1 MSAAGS
7 ALSAVRSSTKVIYG
21 LVDADKLAKPY
32 DVVIVGGGPAGVAGR
47 AKAAF
52 LGRRALLVDNAT
64 CAPTELDLTFGAPT
78 GLFSKALRD
87 TAKTMD
93 VGLLSRMGLNEGV
106 IWMQVGES
114 IKKLAT
120 NNVKTQMDM
129 LKEFKVDY
137 LRAKATLE
145 AGLVVSCEA
154 NGTVYKVPTSNVMLT
169 TGSTPTRPDNIP
181 FDDERI
187 FDSSIAKLTFL
198 PRKGVVIAGAG
209 IIAIEYAK
217 IFAKLQCPVTMVIRG
232 DAKSSLSRI
241 GLDPSIADGLL
252 DDLEANGVTVLTNTS
267 TKSFDID
274 DDEKTLTLTIETK
287 DAPEPPPP
295 IVCDVFLA
303 AMGRRPCSGNVGL
316 AEVNGVIDAKSGVI
330 KVDDSFK
337 VEGAPE
343 GVFAAGDVIGP
354 PALASTGVEQAK
366 SAISCMFGEDTSD
379 KVRAA
384 GRQAVAHSSL
394 SHLLSLTHPPLS
406 LAGPC

>member
-1 MSAAGS
+1 MRPRKRLLLG
-7 ALSAVRSSTKVIYG
+7 AVVARRQCYLRSRELTNV
-21 LVDADKLAKPY
+21 
-32 DVVIVGGGPAGVAGR
+32 
-47 AKAAF
+47 
-52 LGRRALLVDNAT
+52 RRTDR
-64 CAPTELDLTFGAPT
+64 
-78 GLFSKALRD
+78 LFSKALRD

-145 AGLVVSCEA
+145 TGLVVSCEA

-187 FDSSIAKLTFL
+187 FDSDSIAKLTFL

-217 IFAKLQCPVTMVIRG
+217 IFAKLQCPVTMVIRRC
-232 DAKSSLSRI
+232 KSSFSRI

-252 DDLEANGVTVLTNTS
+252 ATRHGVTVLTNTS

-379 KVRAA
+379 KVRVAA
-384 GRQAVAHSSL
+384 GRQAVAHTA
-394 SHLLSLTHPPLS
+394 SLTFSPSHTLPL
-406 LAGPC
+406 LAPVRRTTSCWGMDDTNGRYGYTKAMRPRRR